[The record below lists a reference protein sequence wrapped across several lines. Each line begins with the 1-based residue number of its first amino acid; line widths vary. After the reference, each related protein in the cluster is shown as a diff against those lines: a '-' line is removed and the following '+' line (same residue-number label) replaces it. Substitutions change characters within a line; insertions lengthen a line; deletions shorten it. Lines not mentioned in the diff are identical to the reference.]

1 MIIEPPDSARLLRL
15 RRAAAAVVATA
26 AAMLAVQDAA
36 AQGTIG
42 RDAQR
47 IYQQEAA
54 GCRGSARQ
62 DHATCMRE
70 AAAARDESRRGRLA
84 DQGTDYSKN
93 ALQRCDALPA
103 ADRQDCMARMEGQGK
118 ASGSVEAG
126 GIYRESV
133 TRRPAR
139 VLSPVVPPPPRATDT
154 TPGAPRN

>member
-1 MIIEPPDSARLLRL
+1 MITDCLDGACPPLL
-15 RRAAAAVVATA
+15 RRAALSVVAA
-26 AAMLAVQDAA
+26 AAALLAPQVAA

-62 DHATCMRE
+62 DRATCMRE
-70 AAAARDESRRGRLA
+70 AAAARDEARRGRLA
-84 DQGTDYSKN
+84 DQGVDYSKN
-93 ALQRCDALPA
+93 ALQRCEALPA
-103 ADRQDCMARMEGQGK
+103 ADRQDCMTRMQGRGT

-133 TRRPAR
+133 TRQPAR
-139 VLSPVVPPPPRATDT
+139 VLSPAVPPPPRATDT
-154 TPGAPRN
+154 TPGAPQN